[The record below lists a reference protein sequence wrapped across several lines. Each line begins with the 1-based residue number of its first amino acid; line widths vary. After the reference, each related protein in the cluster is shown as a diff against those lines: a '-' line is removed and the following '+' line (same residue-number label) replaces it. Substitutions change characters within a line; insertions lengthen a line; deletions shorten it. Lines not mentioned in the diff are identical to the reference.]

1 MNETYTTFTD
11 KMRKAFRAF
20 GETCSRYLLGIGLTA
35 NAVTLIGC
43 LGHVLAAVAIA
54 GGHFTLAGLLLI
66 FFAVTDFF
74 DGTMSRM
81 QTGGKGTAFGAV
93 LDSTTDRYA
102 EFIVFAGFIYYY
114 AVRNEFFTMTVAYL
128 AIMGSILVSYT
139 RAKGEIA
146 GLNMKLGLM
155 SRLERYLFLVPCLLI
170 GIPVIAVWAIAIR
183 SQFTAIQWL
192 LYMRRQ
198 LQPDVRP
205 AERAEELE
213 ADGPDPDDSN
223 DSDQGGGTEAA

>member
-20 GETCSRYLLGIGLTA
+20 GETCSRYLLKIGLTA

-43 LGHVLAAVAIA
+43 LGHVLAAIAIA
-54 GGHFTLAGLLLI
+54 GGHFTLAGLLLV

-114 AVRNEFFTMTVAYL
+114 AARNEFFTMMVAYL

-170 GIPVIAVWAIAIR
+170 GVPVIAIG
-183 SQFTAIQWL
+183 SQFTAIQRL

-198 LQPDVRP
+198 LQPNEGLAEP
-205 AERAEELE
+205 AAEPE

>member
-1 MNETYTTFTD
+1 MGTL
-11 KMRKAFRAF
+11 
-20 GETCSRYLLGIGLTA
+20 S
-35 NAVTLIGC
+35 AVR
-43 LGHVLAAVAIA
+43 
-54 GGHFTLAGLLLI
+54 
-66 FFAVTDFF
+66 
-74 DGTMSRM
+74 S
-81 QTGGKGTAFGAV
+81 V

-170 GIPVIAVWAIAIR
+170 GIPVVAVWAIAIG
-183 SQFTAIQWL
+183 SQFNI
-192 LYMRRQ
+192 
-198 LQPDVRP
+198 
-205 AERAEELE
+205 
-213 ADGPDPDDSN
+213 
-223 DSDQGGGTEAA
+223 SDKVHII